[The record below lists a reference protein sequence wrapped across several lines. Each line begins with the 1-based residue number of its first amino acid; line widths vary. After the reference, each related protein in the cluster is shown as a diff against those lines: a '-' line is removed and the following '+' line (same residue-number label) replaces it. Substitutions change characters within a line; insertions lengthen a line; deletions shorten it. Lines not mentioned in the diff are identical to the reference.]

1 MDTNEYFE
9 RELEIINEI
18 TDSFDYDSEEIYSDI
33 FEYDSKNV
41 KEPIEDFLKYYR
53 EKTEKNDNKNTDFP
67 MYQGQKLAEIISLN
81 PEFIKQ
87 YGDKVTRDNCYNFL
101 TEKIES
107 ILPNDDTNPP
117 YTTPL
122 KSNSVSKWFYKDRK
136 PQYRVDIFKIS
147 FALDLPL
154 EENIYQKNYCHK
166 SLFNKVFKE
175 RYALK
180 SPDELCFMYAKK
192 HHLSYIK
199 ALDIFDKFIAK
210 INNDEINTYKAQ
222 QIITEANETKTIIGK
237 TISDNLTEEEFIN
250 LLLDYYPVLNIVNT
264 SLKNKTKKYI
274 DIISNKRFLETI
286 RINRNN
292 VLSNIDVK
300 TNYDTDEIKN
310 DSKDINLK
318 NFLLFGGYPRQL
330 PKEENI
336 QGSDDYELTDTK
348 GISIDRYERT
358 KYEFLPQ
365 PYSIYNKLDAPEK
378 STERTYYEKARKAL
392 IYYHFITYWC
402 PLENEYEPTYDDYL
416 AEINQILDSCMLPTM
431 YPFNMFDFFYL
442 YCSKTLNPIS
452 TYFILTQIIIK
463 DNTQINLERKI
474 NLRKSKEQSKNK
486 RQ

>member
-1 MDTNEYFE
+1 
-9 RELEIINEI
+9 
-18 TDSFDYDSEEIYSDI
+18 
-33 FEYDSKNV
+33 
-41 KEPIEDFLKYYR
+41 
-53 EKTEKNDNKNTDFP
+53 
-67 MYQGQKLAEIISLN
+67 
-81 PEFIKQ
+81 
-87 YGDKVTRDNCYNFL
+87 
-101 TEKIES
+101 
-107 ILPNDDTNPP
+107 
-117 YTTPL
+117 
-122 KSNSVSKWFYKDRK
+122 
-136 PQYRVDIFKIS
+136 
-147 FALDLPL
+147 
-154 EENIYQKNYCHK
+154 
-166 SLFNKVFKE
+166 
-175 RYALK
+175 
-180 SPDELCFMYAKK
+180 MYAKK

-264 SLKNKTKKYI
+264 SLKNKTKEYI
-274 DIISNKRFLETI
+274 DRISNKRFLETI

-292 VLSNIDVK
+292 VLSNIDVR

-330 PKEENI
+330 PKEEDI

-378 STERTYYEKARKAL
+378 STEGTYYEKARKAL

-416 AEINQILDSCMLPTM
+416 AEINQILDTCMLPTM

-452 TYFILTQIIIK
+452 TYFILTQIIIE